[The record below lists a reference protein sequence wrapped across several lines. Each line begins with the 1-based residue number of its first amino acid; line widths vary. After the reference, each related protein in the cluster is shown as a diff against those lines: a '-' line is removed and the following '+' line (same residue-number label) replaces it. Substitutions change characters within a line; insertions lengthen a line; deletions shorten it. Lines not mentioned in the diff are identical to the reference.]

1 MCKKNIH
8 LHIYRNTLVA
18 VQEGSQNRLNERL
31 DFPRHHRQSGKHLD
45 VPTNGMVT
53 DPPLE
58 RDRIDRILRSNMKL
72 GNYRMCLT
80 GCNLSHVCPVCQGN
94 PKENFRA
101 TKSSMW
107 IRGSP
112 EWLKRITGWFE
123 YCTYVCYYWGG
134 SGVKKNIHE
143 AIPKLHPKWK
153 PPTTCCSGEIRNG

>member
-58 RDRIDRILRSNMKL
+58 RDRIDRILRSNMNL

-80 GCNLSHVCPVCQGN
+80 GCNLSHVCPICQGN

-123 YCTYVCYYWGG
+123 YCTYVCYLLRRIWCKRKTYM
-134 SGVKKNIHE
+134 SPFQNYT
-143 AIPKLHPKWK
+143 PK
-153 PPTTCCSGEIRNG
+153 

>member
-18 VQEGSQNRLNERL
+18 VQEGSQNWLNERL

-53 DPPLE
+53 DPPLLE
-58 RDRIDRILRSNMKL
+58 RDTILRSNMNL

-112 EWLKRITGWFE
+112 EWLKRITGWFG
-123 YCTYVCYYWGG
+123 YCTYVCYLLRRIWWR
-134 SGVKKNIHE
+134 KKTYMSPFQNYT
-143 AIPKLHPKWK
+143 PKWK
-153 PPTTCCSGEIRNG
+153 PPTTCCWGEFLNG